1 MILFNGNAIYLLTYI
16 TKKIVSFSIY
26 ILLFSPLQIIATQR
40 GNSKRFPMNH
50 NQNLQASRKFLR
62 GHSSSLHSTSGI
74 NICYWNDAN
83 TVCVVDNDFSAG
95 NTDFVERLQG
105 NVLRCPESIRLYQ
118 EIYGWVDKT
127 NQQLSYY
134 LTKSRSRRK
143 QTHLLFTIIEIYA
156 LCKMHTFWCNI

>member
-1 MILFNGNAIYLLTYI
+1 
-16 TKKIVSFSIY
+16 
-26 ILLFSPLQIIATQR
+26 
-40 GNSKRFPMNH
+40 MNH

-83 TVCVVDNDFSAG
+83 TVCVVDNDFPAG

-127 NQQLSYY
+127 NQQPSYY
-134 LTKSRSRRK
+134 LTKNRSRRK
-143 QTHLLFTIIEIYA
+143 QNHLLFTIIEIFA
-156 LCKMHTFWCNI
+156 LCNMHTVWRNIENLPFEQRNMSNADFRFLIINHYYSNFRMLNSGSEPAQPE